1 MPQIASPQP
10 SEQVLSAFN
19 ASMTQPEKMSSAW
32 DYGWRVDDVVFARAT
47 DMAPWSA
54 KLRLK
59 LDIPGARVVRPMRST
74 DGRFVVGGWKA
85 NRHVAGS
92 LSKRVDE
99 TAALALRWDEEM
111 GTQDDSVPQRDDV
124 FSRAEMLAWEETGE
138 GYQDLPKNLATVI
151 GHADLLAT
159 TIHSGSNAPV
169 IVDVI
174 PTAALR
180 PKGYSAA
187 LVIIDGLIAGA
198 CDDGICDRFA
208 HVPGIDQLLLRA
220 VAYRR
225 HVNNLH
231 PESKSYTRSHIERV
245 EEYLLSRVNATMGS

>member
-19 ASMTQPEKMSSAW
+19 ASVTQPEKMSSAW
-32 DYGWRVDDVVFARAT
+32 DYGWRVGDVVFARAT
-47 DMAPWSA
+47 DTAPWSA

-85 NRHVAGS
+85 NHHVAGS

-111 GTQDDSVPQRDDV
+111 GTRDDSAPQRDDV

-159 TIHSGSNAPV
+159 TIYSGANAPV

-174 PTAALR
+174 PTAAPR

-245 EEYLLSRVNATMGS
+245 EEYLLSRVNATMDS

>member
-1 MPQIASPQP
+1 MPHMAAPQP

-19 ASMTQPEKMSSAW
+19 ASISQPEKMSSAW
-32 DYGWRVDDVVFARAT
+32 DYGWRMADVVFARAT
-47 DMAPWSA
+47 DIAAWSA

-59 LDIPGARVVRPMRST
+59 LEIPGARVVRPMRST

-85 NRHVAGS
+85 NHHMPGE

-99 TAALALRWDEEM
+99 TAALALRWDEVMLDHDE
-111 GTQDDSVPQRDDV
+111 SLPQREDV
-124 FSRAEMLAWEETGE
+124 FTRAEAIAWEETGE
-138 GYQDLPKNLATVI
+138 GYHALPENRPTVI
-151 GHADLLAT
+151 GHADLLGT
-159 TIHSGSNAPV
+159 TIYSGSKPPT
-169 IVDVI
+169 IVDAI
-174 PTAALR
+174 PTAAPR

-187 LVIIDGLIAGA
+187 LVIVDGLIAGA

-208 HVPGIDQLLLRA
+208 HVPSIDQLLLRA

-245 EEYLLSRVNATMGS
+245 EEYLLSRVNATMEA

>member
-47 DMAPWSA
+47 DTAPWSA

-85 NRHVAGS
+85 NHHVAGS

-111 GTQDDSVPQRDDV
+111 GTRDDSAPQRDDV

-159 TIHSGSNAPV
+159 TIYSGSNAPV

-245 EEYLLSRVNATMGS
+245 EEYLLSRVNATMDS

>member
-47 DMAPWSA
+47 DTAPWSA

-85 NRHVAGS
+85 NHHVAGS

-111 GTQDDSVPQRDDV
+111 GTRDDSAPQRDDV

-159 TIHSGSNAPV
+159 TIYSGSNAPV

-174 PTAALR
+174 PTAAPR

-245 EEYLLSRVNATMGS
+245 EEYLLSRVNATMDS

>member
-47 DMAPWSA
+47 DTAPWSA

-85 NRHVAGS
+85 NHHVAGS

-111 GTQDDSVPQRDDV
+111 GTRDDSAPQRDDV

-151 GHADLLAT
+151 GHVDLLAT
-159 TIHSGSNAPV
+159 TIYSGSNAPV

-245 EEYLLSRVNATMGS
+245 EEYLLSRVNATMDS

>member
-47 DMAPWSA
+47 DTAPWSA

-85 NRHVAGS
+85 NHHVAGS

-111 GTQDDSVPQRDDV
+111 GTRDDSAPQSDDV

-159 TIHSGSNAPV
+159 TIYSGSNAPV

-245 EEYLLSRVNATMGS
+245 EEYLLSRVNATMDS

>member
-19 ASMTQPEKMSSAW
+19 ANITQPEKMSSAW
-32 DYGWRVDDVVFARAT
+32 DYGWRVGDVVFARAT
-47 DMAPWSA
+47 DIAAWSA
-54 KLRLK
+54 KVRLK
-59 LDIPGARVVRPMRST
+59 LDIAGARVVRPMRST

-85 NRHVAGS
+85 NQHVAGD

-111 GTQDDSVPQRDDV
+111 LSRAETAPPRDDV
-124 FSRAEMLAWEETGE
+124 FAQAEKIAWEETGE
-138 GYQDLPKNLATVI
+138 GYQALPSNLTTVV

-159 TIHSGSNAPV
+159 TIYSGAHAPV
-169 IVDVI
+169 IVDAV
-174 PTAALR
+174 PTAAPR

-187 LVIIDGLIAGA
+187 LVIVDGLIAGA
-198 CDDGICDRFA
+198 VDDGVCDRFA

-245 EEYLLSRVNATMGS
+245 EEYLLSRVNATMDS

>member
-19 ASMTQPEKMSSAW
+19 TRMSTPEKMGSAW
-32 DYGWRVDDVVFARAT
+32 DYGWRIGDVVFARAT
-47 DMAPWSA
+47 DFAAWSA

-59 LDIPGARVVRPMRST
+59 LDIPGARVVRPLRST

-85 NRHVAGS
+85 NHVVTGS

-99 TAALALRWDEEM
+99 TAALALRWDAEM
-111 GTQDDSVPQRDDV
+111 LTRDDSLVQRDDV
-124 FSRAEMLAWEETGE
+124 FAAAEDAAWEETGE
-138 GYQDLPKNLATVI
+138 GYQALPKLPETI
-151 GHADLLAT
+151 GHADLLAS
-159 TIHSGSNAPV
+159 TIYSGNNPPA

-174 PTAALR
+174 PTARLR

-187 LVIIDGLIAGA
+187 LVIVDGLIAGA
-198 CDDGICDRFA
+198 VDDGICDRFA

-225 HVNNLH
+225 QVNNLH

-245 EEYLLSRVNATMGS
+245 EEHLLSRVGAIMDS

>member
-19 ASMTQPEKMSSAW
+19 ASITQPEKMTSAW
-32 DYGWRVDDVVFARAT
+32 DFGWRMGDFVFARAT
-47 DMAPWSA
+47 DLAPWSA

-59 LDIPGARVVRPMRST
+59 LDIAVARVVRPVRST

-85 NRHVAGS
+85 NHHVTGD

-99 TAALALRWDEEM
+99 TAALALRWDEELLSREV
-111 GTQDDSVPQRDDV
+111 TAPQRDDV
-124 FSRAEMLAWEETGE
+124 FAQAEKIAWEETGE
-138 GYQDLPKNLATVI
+138 GYQALPRSLTTVV
-151 GHADLLAT
+151 GHADMLAT
-159 TIHSGSNAPV
+159 TIYSGANAPV
-169 IVDVI
+169 IVDVV
-174 PTAALR
+174 PTAVPR

-187 LVIIDGLIAGA
+187 LVIVDGLIAGA

-225 HVNNLH
+225 HVNNFH

-245 EEYLLSRVNATMGS
+245 EEYLLSRVNATMDT

>member
-47 DMAPWSA
+47 DTAPWSA

-85 NRHVAGS
+85 NHHVAGS

-99 TAALALRWDEEM
+99 TAALALSWDEEM
-111 GTQDDSVPQRDDV
+111 GTRDDSAPQRDDV

-159 TIHSGSNAPV
+159 TIYSGSNAPV

-245 EEYLLSRVNATMGS
+245 EEYLLSRVNATMDS